1 MPLTQLEREFLTR
14 LAKEPWTSPPLFDH
28 SLVARLAEAGYVE
41 ADTLPSGEV
50 RYLITEP
57 GLAALDGG

>member
-14 LAKEPWTSPPLFDH
+14 LAEQPWTSPPLFDH

-41 ADTLPSGEV
+41 ADALPSGEV
-50 RYLITEP
+50 LYVITEP